1 MSLARWLAPTCL
13 AILPLAAGVSTPSP
27 VPVIAPAGDV
37 AALAGEWR
45 GEYSGS
51 SGRSGSIVFSLT
63 AGRDTAYG
71 DVAMVPTGGEPLLA
85 AETGRP
91 GAVTRPSS
99 RALTIRFVRIAGDS
113 VSGWLDPYQAPDCNC
128 VLTTTFMGRANGDRI
143 DGTFRTVGDP
153 RATGA
158 QEGRWTV
165 TRRR

>member
-1 MSLARWLAPTCL
+1 MPLSLA
-13 AILPLAAGVSTPSP
+13 
-27 VPVIAPAGDV
+27 
-37 AALAGEWR
+37 
-45 GEYSGS
+45 
-51 SGRSGSIVFSLT
+51 

-91 GAVTRPSS
+91 GVVTRPSS

-128 VLTTTFMGRANGDRI
+128 VLTTTFVGRARGDRI

-153 RATGA
+153 RAAEAQTG
-158 QEGRWTV
+158 QWSV